1 MKSFKKSY
9 VIYIKAMKE
18 THTYIIL
25 LYFQVCHLQ
34 HRLSCQGHELTGLR
48 AARLL
53 FFCALKFIKRSY
65 VIILFVIQLILM
77 CLEIKWACKNY

>member
-18 THTYIIL
+18 THTYILL

-53 FFCALKFIKRSY
+53 FFCALKFNSVNINVFTDKMGLQE
-65 VIILFVIQLILM
+65 VMENF
-77 CLEIKWACKNY
+77 